1 MTASLLK
8 SLRVPRFKLPSFVAA
23 VGQRLP
29 QWPHAPGLAAF
40 LRDAMAIW
48 AEQNLTD

>member
-1 MTASLLK
+1 MKAGDLTERVTVERFTATYD
-8 SLRVPRFKLPSFVAA
+8 A
-23 VGQRLP
+23 
-29 QWPHAPGLAAF
+29 HAPGLAAF